1 VLLIRFYELLLNVSS
16 VDMSIGYTIL
26 DIPYWIYHIGY
37 TILDIP
43 YSPPYKTHFFPE
55 KYIKISLYLLTP
67 DNGQLYNLLTYL
79 LTHSMVQSPS

>member
-1 VLLIRFYELLLNVSS
+1 MLLIRFYELLLNVSS
-16 VDMSIGYTIL
+16 VDMS
-26 DIPYWIYHIGY
+26 IGY